1 MAPRKVGVPIQ
12 QETTQLYFLG
22 AGGAATTESE
32 SEEILTDSTAQ
43 YKTFLAG
50 VTDRLLR
57 L

>member
-1 MAPRKVGVPIQ
+1 MGVPIQ

-32 SEEILTDSTAQ
+32 SEEILTDSIAE